1 MEFLKE
7 IDNMKT
13 ARQLAIL
20 DIIAQRDI
28 TTQEDIAAALAARGF
43 TVTQA
48 TVSRDMKELK
58 LTKSLSADG
67 NYRYSQM
74 DMPEYQIN
82 SRFVHLLGDAVV
94 SITCAYNQIIIK
106 TVSASAGMACET
118 IDHLHWPEIL
128 GTIAGENTILVIVR
142 SVEEAC
148 MVVDRLN
155 TLLHRE
161 G

>member
-1 MEFLKE
+1 
-7 IDNMKT
+7 MKS

-20 DIIAQRDI
+20 DIIGQKDI
-28 TTQEDIAAALAARGF
+28 TTQEEIAAALAARGF

-58 LTKSLSADG
+58 LTKTLGTDG

-74 DMPEYQIN
+74 DMPDYQIN

-94 SITCAYNQIIIK
+94 SISSAYNQIVIK

-128 GTIAGENTILVIVR
+128 GTIAGENTILVIIR
-142 SVEEAC
+142 SVEEAA
-148 MVVDRLN
+148 VVVERLN
-155 TLLHRE
+155 TLLHRAE
-161 G
+161 